1 MLWSGSCWDWLRAA
15 QEKSLGMCQE
25 FLWAWALVQA
35 PACLTCRN
43 QTHKM
48 VKACVVGGL
57 FIHNKLE
64 TCYNLHMAKL
74 LWRSGFNLLGPW
86 KVALRPYCPPPSSTP
101 LQEPVARRRGC
112 QWGGQKFTRASF
124 PGGVQKDTACKYLH
138 GLAIV
143 PSVRKCLNYVLA
155 GKAANPLCK
164 LRPLTER
171 VGTWTAGALH

>member
-1 MLWSGSCWDWLRAA
+1 MGPGPQGR
-15 QEKSLGMCQE
+15 SLGEGALVWGFLFVFNIQE
-25 FLWAWALVQA
+25 QAGAWVQA

-48 VKACVVGGL
+48 VKAYVVGGL

-101 LQEPVARRRGC
+101 TPGTS
-112 QWGGQKFTRASF
+112 GQKERLPVGRAE
-124 PGGVQKDTACKYLH
+124 VH
-138 GLAIV
+138 
-143 PSVRKCLNYVLA
+143 
-155 GKAANPLCK
+155 
-164 LRPLTER
+164 
-171 VGTWTAGALH
+171 